1 MILLLLNFST
11 REKEKSSRGAPA
23 LSAWRRGPLF
33 QWACRKK
40 PTDLDGP
47 PGRHT
52 TARVLSCPSLAP
64 LRSFPLPA
72 PVGATRAWVG
82 GRVQNAARGGKAR
95 RHEATAPRAQT
106 HRSGSADPPPPLLPL
121 FGPFHCTRPRKLLT
135 SGLTAP
141 ALTPHSLLDDL
152 DRSPAWR
159 VEKLASERGLGTA
172 PALEPSVPIHRV
184 TYATFP

>member
-1 MILLLLNFST
+1 M
-11 REKEKSSRGAPA
+11 KSPRGAPA
-23 LSAWRRGPLF
+23 PYRPGDGGPCSSGPAGKSQPTWMARPDATPPRG
-33 QWACRKK
+33 
-40 PTDLDGP
+40 
-47 PGRHT
+47 
-52 TARVLSCPSLAP
+52 SCPSLPPSRP
-64 LRSFPLPA
+64 LAVFRCP
-72 PVGATRAWVG
+72 RRW
-82 GRVQNAARGGKAR
+82 AR
-95 RHEATAPRAQT
+95 RAPGLVVGCRMRRGEEKRDEAAAPRAQT
-106 HRSGSADPPPPLLPL
+106 HRSGSADPPLVPLSR
-121 FGPFHCTRPRKLLT
+121 PFHCTRPRKLLT

>member
-1 MILLLLNFST
+1 MEPLPPIGLAT
-11 REKEKSSRGAPA
+11 GAPVPVGLQEKA
-23 LSAWRRGPLF
+23 NRPGWPARTPHHRAGPAPPSRPLAVFRCPRRWARRAPGLVVGCRMRRGEEK
-33 QWACRKK
+33 R
-40 PTDLDGP
+40 DE
-47 PGRHT
+47 
-52 TARVLSCPSLAP
+52 
-64 LRSFPLPA
+64 
-72 PVGATRAWVG
+72 
-82 GRVQNAARGGKAR
+82 AA
-95 RHEATAPRAQT
+95 APRAQT